1 MLCLYSVSL
10 QSINARKGPSEV
22 LTSCSYEHLL
32 GGKPFIPFNSSHPI
46 PSEVY
51 RRCSTHITECNL
63 QIESKNKSPT
73 SYTVNQSSQQY
84 IAPVQTPVGRRDVPP
99 AQLQQQQQQQQ
110 QQQPQGNNQYNA
122 PRSNPYGSGGRN
134 VPVSTGSTYAAP
146 RNNLSNSN
154 NSSYNSRD
162 SQNRSRSRSRSPV
175 NRGRDNR
182 PGSGSGGSRRSRPVI
197 YALFV

>member
-1 MLCLYSVSL
+1 MQRANKYW
-10 QSINARKGPSEV
+10 
-22 LTSCSYEHLL
+22 
-32 GGKPFIPFNSSHPI
+32 
-46 PSEVY
+46 
-51 RRCSTHITECNL
+51 

-73 SYTVNQSSQQY
+73 SYTVNQSSQQQY

-99 AQLQQQQQQQQ
+99 AQPQQQQ

-134 VPVSTGSTYAAP
+134 IPVSTGSTYAAP
-146 RNNLSNSN
+146 RSNLSNSN

-182 PGSGSGGSRRSRPVI
+182 PGSGSAGSRRSRPVI
-197 YALFV
+197 YALFVWVIKASNCLS